1 MRLARV
7 PMTAALALGL
17 PLTVAAPALAC
28 PPGPPGGPPDVLR
41 VTVDDGGGHVTE
53 YDLRCGPAGGTHPE
67 ASEACAHLERLGG
80 PVGPSPAGTMCTMI
94 YSGPQRAT
102 VRGSWRGRPV
112 DARYDRS
119 NGCETARW
127 RRMAPVL
134 PAPPVHDGPAGR
146 GA

>member
-28 PPGPPGGPPDVLR
+28 PPVPGAPPDVLR
-41 VTVDDGGGHVTE
+41 VTVDDGGGRLSE
-53 YDLRCGPAGGTHPE
+53 FDLRCDPVGGTHPE
-67 ASEACAHLERLGG
+67 ASEACARLERLGG
-80 PVGPSPAGTMCTMI
+80 PVGPSPHGTMCTMI

-127 RRMAPVL
+127 RQMAPVL
-134 PAPPVHDGPAGR
+134 PAPAVRDGSGDL
-146 GA
+146 GV

>member
-1 MRLARV
+1 
-7 PMTAALALGL
+7 
-17 PLTVAAPALAC
+17 
-28 PPGPPGGPPDVLR
+28 
-41 VTVDDGGGHVTE
+41 
-53 YDLRCGPAGGTHPE
+53 
-67 ASEACAHLERLGG
+67 
-80 PVGPSPAGTMCTMI
+80 MCTMI

-134 PAPPVHDGPAGR
+134 PAPAVRDGSGDL
-146 GA
+146 GG

>member
-28 PPGPPGGPPDVLR
+28 PPVPGAPPDVLR
-41 VTVDDGGGHVTE
+41 VTVDDGGGRLSE
-53 YDLRCGPAGGTHPE
+53 FDLRCDPVGGTHPE
-67 ASEACAHLERLGG
+67 APEACARLERLGG
-80 PVGPSPAGTMCTMI
+80 PVGPSPHGTMCTMI

-134 PAPPVHDGPAGR
+134 PAPAVRDGSGDL
-146 GA
+146 GV

>member
-28 PPGPPGGPPDVLR
+28 PSGPGGPPDVLR
-41 VTVDDGGGHVTE
+41 VVVDDGAGHVSE
-53 YDLRCGPAGGTHPE
+53 YDLRCAPVGGTHPD

-80 PVGPSPAGTMCTMI
+80 PVGPSPEGTMCTMI

-102 VRGSWRGRPV
+102 VHGNWRGRPV

-134 PAPPVHDGPAGR
+134 PVPPAHDGPAGR
-146 GA
+146 GV